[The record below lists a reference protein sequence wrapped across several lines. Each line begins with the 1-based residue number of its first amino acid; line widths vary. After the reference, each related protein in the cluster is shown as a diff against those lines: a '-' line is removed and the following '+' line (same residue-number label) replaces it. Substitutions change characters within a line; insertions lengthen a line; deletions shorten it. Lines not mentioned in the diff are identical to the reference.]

1 VLSQSQRDSLE
12 IDDFIFH
19 IIDPDADEAERVIY
33 LDEVS
38 LHAKQREFFLARL
51 RDMAEGTQ
59 YKFLTDA
66 AHLKGPCEEIVSTP
80 NRFLELSRNITA
92 DFASRHRG
100 QMSAGVFVVA
110 IVKYLA
116 AVNDWKK
123 LVFLLKMDKRPSF
136 SYSYKEENNKR
147 IAAMAE
153 NENSLSEAKSA
164 IQKSAL
170 IDVSNIFAWDVL
182 AIDQIKKPLLGDYYK
197 GFLGVTERQNDST
210 LTRSTHATVKK
221 WARTLTKEEMPDNED
236 ALGYIG
242 RAFNYLVDHDTFV
255 TDDFVNAVVRD
266 NNPDH
271 KGTLT
276 SKLKAELAEA
286 GISGQTFRP
295 QAGSILKKDKKQ
307 VYKTEEGV
315 IITFE
320 GDKATVGL
328 STKDLGGNR
337 MRITIETGNLVIN

>member
-1 VLSQSQRDSLE
+1 
-12 IDDFIFH
+12 
-19 IIDPDADEAERVIY
+19 
-33 LDEVS
+33 
-38 LHAKQREFFLARL
+38 
-51 RDMAEGTQ
+51 
-59 YKFLTDA
+59 
-66 AHLKGPCEEIVSTP
+66 
-80 NRFLELSRNITA
+80 
-92 DFASRHRG
+92 
-100 QMSAGVFVVA
+100 
-110 IVKYLA
+110 
-116 AVNDWKK
+116 
-123 LVFLLKMDKRPSF
+123 
-136 SYSYKEENNKR
+136 
-147 IAAMAE
+147 
-153 NENSLSEAKSA
+153 
-164 IQKSAL
+164 
-170 IDVSNIFAWDVL
+170 
-182 AIDQIKKPLLGDYYK
+182 
-197 GFLGVTERQNDST
+197 
-210 LTRSTHATVKK
+210 
-221 WARTLTKEEMPDNED
+221 MPDNED